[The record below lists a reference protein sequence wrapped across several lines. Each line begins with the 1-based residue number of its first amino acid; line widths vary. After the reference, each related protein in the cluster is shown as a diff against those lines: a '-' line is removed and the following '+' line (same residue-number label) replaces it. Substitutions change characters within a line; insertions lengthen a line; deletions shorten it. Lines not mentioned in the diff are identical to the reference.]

1 MNFDHFISAQ
11 DIVRTTTT
19 DRDHLLVYLLTD
31 MADRIAK
38 LELQVNEFGQWRANA
53 QNTGDRLDQLETR
66 LDRLSDQT
74 VGNPEGG
81 TFVDQVLNVL
91 DVCSGSARVALNF
104 DANVL
109 RVIEDNSGEAYAHI
123 EAEIEEKIDGML
135 ESHAFSEAVNEAVQG
150 SLHGIVEE
158 VLDGL
163 LHDAIVDAVG
173 DAEDIVRKGL
183 RSIL

>member
-1 MNFDHFISAQ
+1 MMNFDHLTSAQ
-11 DIVRTTTT
+11 DIVRNATT
-19 DRDHLLVYLLTD
+19 DKDRLLVDLLTS
-31 MADRIAK
+31 MADRIA
-38 LELQVNEFGQWRANA
+38 
-53 QNTGDRLDQLETR
+53 QLETR

-74 VGNPEGG
+74 VGNPDGG

-91 DVCSGSARVALNF
+91 DVCSASARVALNF

-135 ESHAFSEAVNEAVQG
+135 ESHAFSEAVAEAVQG
-150 SLHGIVEE
+150 SLHGVVEE

>member
-1 MNFDHFISAQ
+1 MIKFDHLTSAQ
-11 DIVRTTTT
+11 DIVRNATT
-19 DRDHLLVYLLTD
+19 DKDQLLVQLLTS

-38 LELQVNEFGQWRANA
+38 
-53 QNTGDRLDQLETR
+53 LETR

-74 VGNPEGG
+74 VGEDDMPFEER
-81 TFVDQVLNVL
+81 VLNVL
-91 DVCSGSARVALNF
+91 DVRSGTARVVLNF

-109 RVIEDNSGEAYAHI
+109 QVIEDNSGEAYAHI

-135 ESHAFSEAVNEAVQG
+135 DSHAFSEAVAEAVQG

>member
-1 MNFDHFISAQ
+1 MIKFDHLTSAQ
-11 DIVRTTTT
+11 DIVRNATT
-19 DRDHLLVYLLTD
+19 DKDQLLVQLLTS
-31 MADRIAK
+31 MADRIA
-38 LELQVNEFGQWRANA
+38 
-53 QNTGDRLDQLETR
+53 QLETR

-74 VGNPEGG
+74 VGEDDMPFEER
-81 TFVDQVLNVL
+81 VLNVL
-91 DVCSGSARVALNF
+91 DVRSGTARVALNF

-135 ESHAFSEAVNEAVQG
+135 DSHAFSEAVNEAVQG